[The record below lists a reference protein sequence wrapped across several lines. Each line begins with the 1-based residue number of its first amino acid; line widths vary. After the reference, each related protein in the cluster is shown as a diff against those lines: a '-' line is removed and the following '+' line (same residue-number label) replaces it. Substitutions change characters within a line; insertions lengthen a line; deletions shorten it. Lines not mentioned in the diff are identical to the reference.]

1 MACCKGNKLHVTYS
15 CIFFMNFNN
24 HALTNVTFRED
35 GSFVL
40 LEIQFGVFP
49 LDVKL
54 TSLFLT
60 PPQIPIWLQMTMRV
74 GVFILFFLF

>member
-1 MACCKGNKLHVTYS
+1 
-15 CIFFMNFNN
+15 MNFNN

-49 LDVKL
+49 LDVIL

-74 GVFILFFLF
+74 GVFVLIFFILTKNANV

>member
-1 MACCKGNKLHVTYS
+1 M
-15 CIFFMNFNN
+15 
-24 HALTNVTFRED
+24 
-35 GSFVL
+35 L

-74 GVFILFFLF
+74 GVFILFFLFYPRMQMCKTAISIELPKHYITSKK